1 MKLRMTIN
9 NGKLNKAKIVNFF
22 KLLEYRSFYGRK
34 LFEKGIQII
43 TSKVWNEIKI
53 KLVV

>member
-9 NGKLNKAKIVNFF
+9 YGKLKKAKIVNFF
-22 KLLEYRSFYGRK
+22 SYSNIEAFDGRK